1 MIDVIKKRSFAN
13 KPAVFFAA
21 VFLTIPQFLN
31 ADTLKEAMVKAYN
44 SSGLLEQNRAL
55 LRAADEDVAV
65 AASAMRGVLGWTSNI
80 TSRKTQALSDA
91 GGFGSQKTDTV
102 ANTASVGLTAS
113 ITLYDGGRNKYALEA
128 AKEAVLST
136 RQTLVGVEQ
145 QVLLSTVSTYMEVL
159 RSRKTVTLR
168 QNNLRV
174 IKEELRAARDR
185 FEVGEVTKT
194 DVALAEARLAASV
207 SALAV
212 AEGERAQAEESY
224 KQTVGSS
231 PKGLT
236 APGRLPKLPNSA
248 AASKKSAVQNHPDII
263 AIQHDIKQA
272 EYNMKRAE
280 GAYHPTVSLSS
291 SLNYVDEKAD
301 GFQSSGSRSG
311 AVSLS
316 AEGPIYTGGRLPALL
331 RQATARRDA
340 QRSVLHLTRL
350 RLEQEAGSAF
360 ALLQMARSGR
370 EASEEQI
377 RASRVAFEGVREE
390 AKVGARTTLDVLN
403 AEQELLDAQA
413 GLISAEADEQ
423 IAAYRLLAQMGKLTV
438 DDLNLPVQ
446 KYDPLEYYNLVK
458 GAPTALSK
466 RGKQLDKVLRAISK

>member
-13 KPAVFFAA
+13 KPAVFFAT

-145 QVLLSTVSTYMEVL
+145 RVLLSAVSTYLEVL

-212 AEGERAQAEESY
+212 AEGERVQAEESY

-291 SLNYVDEKAD
+291 SLNYTDQEAD
-301 GFQSSGSRSG
+301 DFLRSGS
-311 AVSLS
+311 VSLS

>member
-13 KPAVFFAA
+13 KSAVFFAA

-212 AEGERAQAEESY
+212 AEGEHAQAEESY

-236 APGRLPKLPNSA
+236 APGRLPKLPSSA
-248 AASKKSAVQNHPDII
+248 EESKKSAVQNHPDII
-263 AIQHDIKQA
+263 AVQHDIKQA

-291 SLNYVDEKAD
+291 LLNYSDQEAD
-301 GFQSSGSRSG
+301 DFQRSGS
-311 AVSLS
+311 VKLS
-316 AEGPIYTGGRLPALL
+316 AKGPIYSGGQLPALL

>member
-13 KPAVFFAA
+13 KSAVFFAA

-65 AASAMRGVLGWTSNI
+65 AASAMRRVLGWTSNI
-80 TSRKTQALSDA
+80 SRRQVDN
-91 GGFGSQKTDTV
+91 V
-102 ANTASVGLTAS
+102 AITANVSLTAS

-224 KQTVGSS
+224 KQTAGSS

-291 SLNYVDEKAD
+291 SLNYTDQEAD
-301 GFQSSGSRSG
+301 DFQRSGS
-311 AVSLS
+311 VSLS
-316 AEGPIYTGGRLPALL
+316 AECPIYTGGRLPALL

>member
-13 KPAVFFAA
+13 KFAVFFAA

-80 TSRKTQALSDA
+80 THRKTQALSDA
-91 GGFGSQKTDTV
+91 GGIGSQKTDTV

-168 QNNLRV
+168 QNNLKV

-236 APGRLPKLPNSA
+236 APGRLPKIPNSA

-291 SLNYVDEKAD
+291 SLNYTDQEAD
-301 GFQSSGSRSG
+301 DFQRSGS
-311 AVSLS
+311 VSLS

>member
-13 KPAVFFAA
+13 KSAVFFAA

-44 SSGLLEQNRAL
+44 SSGLLEQIRAL

-80 TSRKTQALSDA
+80 TRRKTQAPSDA
-91 GGFGSQKTDTV
+91 GVFGGQKTDTV

-236 APGRLPKLPNSA
+236 APGRLPKLPSSA

-291 SLNYVDEKAD
+291 SLNYTDREAD
-301 GFQSSGSRSG
+301 DFQRRGS
-311 AVSLS
+311 VSLS

>member
-1 MIDVIKKRSFAN
+1 NYTD
-13 KPAVFFAA
+13 
-21 VFLTIPQFLN
+21 QE
-31 ADTLKEAMVKAYN
+31 AD
-44 SSGLLEQNRAL
+44 
-55 LRAADEDVAV
+55 D
-65 AASAMRGVLGWTSNI
+65 
-80 TSRKTQALSDA
+80 
-91 GGFGSQKTDTV
+91 
-102 ANTASVGLTAS
+102 
-113 ITLYDGGRNKYALEA
+113 
-128 AKEAVLST
+128 
-136 RQTLVGVEQ
+136 
-145 QVLLSTVSTYMEVL
+145 
-159 RSRKTVTLR
+159 
-168 QNNLRV
+168 
-174 IKEELRAARDR
+174 
-185 FEVGEVTKT
+185 
-194 DVALAEARLAASV
+194 
-207 SALAV
+207 
-212 AEGERAQAEESY
+212 
-224 KQTVGSS
+224 
-231 PKGLT
+231 
-236 APGRLPKLPNSA
+236 
-248 AASKKSAVQNHPDII
+248 
-263 AIQHDIKQA
+263 
-272 EYNMKRAE
+272 
-280 GAYHPTVSLSS
+280 
-291 SLNYVDEKAD
+291 
-301 GFQSSGSRSG
+301 FQRSGS
-311 AVSLS
+311 VSLS

>member
-1 MIDVIKKRSFAN
+1 MIDVIKKRSFAS
-13 KPAVFFAA
+13 KSAVFAAA

-31 ADTLKEAMVKAYN
+31 ADTLREAMVKAYN

-65 AASAMRGVLGWTSNI
+65 AASAMSGVLGWTSNI
-80 TSRKTQALSDA
+80 TRRKTQALSDA
-91 GGFGSQKTDTV
+91 GGFGGQKTDTV

-113 ITLYDGGRNKYALEA
+113 LTLYDGGRNKYALEA

-263 AIQHDIKQA
+263 AVQHDIKQA

-291 SLNYVDEKAD
+291 SLNYTDQEAD
-301 GFQSSGSRSG
+301 DFQLSGS
-311 AVSLS
+311 VSLS

>member
-13 KPAVFFAA
+13 KSAVFFAA

-291 SLNYVDEKAD
+291 SLNYTDQEAD
-301 GFQSSGSRSG
+301 DFQRSGS
-311 AVSLS
+311 VSLS

-331 RQATARRDA
+331 RQATAR
-340 QRSVLHLTRL
+340 SFLHLTRL

-360 ALLQMARSGR
+360 ADLQMARSGR

>member
-1 MIDVIKKRSFAN
+1 MIDVIKKRSFAS
-13 KPAVFFAA
+13 KSAVFAAA

-31 ADTLKEAMVKAYN
+31 ADTLREAMVKAYN

-65 AASAMRGVLGWTSNI
+65 AASKMRGVLSWTSGV
-80 TSRKTQALSDA
+80 SRSKFQTLS
-91 GGFGSQKTDTV
+91 QDTV
-102 ANTASVGLTAS
+102 ANNAEIGLTAK
-113 ITLYDGGRNKYALEA
+113 ITLYDGGENKYALEA

-263 AIQHDIKQA
+263 AVQHDIKQA

-291 SLNYVDEKAD
+291 SLNYTDQEAD
-301 GFQSSGSRSG
+301 DFRRFGS
-311 AVSLS
+311 VSLS

>member
-1 MIDVIKKRSFAN
+1 MIDVIKKRSFVN
-13 KPAVFFAA
+13 KSAVFVAA

-31 ADTLKEAMVKAYN
+31 ADTLREAMVKAYN

-65 AASAMRGVLGWTSNI
+65 AASEMRGVLSWTSGV
-80 TSRKTQALSDA
+80 SRSKFQTLS
-91 GGFGSQKTDTV
+91 QDTV
-102 ANTASVGLTAS
+102 ANNAEIGLTAK
-113 ITLYDGGRNKYALEA
+113 ITLYDGGENKYALEA

-263 AIQHDIKQA
+263 AVQHDIKQA

-291 SLNYVDEKAD
+291 SLKYTDQEAD
-301 GFQSSGSRSG
+301 DFERSG
-311 AVSLS
+311 RVSLS

>member
-1 MIDVIKKRSFAN
+1 
-13 KPAVFFAA
+13 
-21 VFLTIPQFLN
+21 
-31 ADTLKEAMVKAYN
+31 
-44 SSGLLEQNRAL
+44 
-55 LRAADEDVAV
+55 
-65 AASAMRGVLGWTSNI
+65 
-80 TSRKTQALSDA
+80 
-91 GGFGSQKTDTV
+91 
-102 ANTASVGLTAS
+102 
-113 ITLYDGGRNKYALEA
+113 
-128 AKEAVLST
+128 
-136 RQTLVGVEQ
+136 
-145 QVLLSTVSTYMEVL
+145 
-159 RSRKTVTLR
+159 
-168 QNNLRV
+168 
-174 IKEELRAARDR
+174 
-185 FEVGEVTKT
+185 
-194 DVALAEARLAASV
+194 
-207 SALAV
+207 
-212 AEGERAQAEESY
+212 
-224 KQTVGSS
+224 
-231 PKGLT
+231 
-236 APGRLPKLPNSA
+236 LPKLPNSA

-291 SLNYVDEKAD
+291 SLNYTDQEAD
-301 GFQSSGSRSG
+301 DFQRSGS
-311 AVSLS
+311 VSLS

>member
-91 GGFGSQKTDTV
+91 GGFGGQKTDTV

-272 EYNMKRAE
+272 EYNVKRAE

-291 SLNYVDEKAD
+291 SLNYTDQEAD
-301 GFQSSGSRSG
+301 DFRRFGS
-311 AVSLS
+311 VSLS

>member
-13 KPAVFFAA
+13 RSAVFVAA

-31 ADTLKEAMVKAYN
+31 ADTLREAMVKAYN

-65 AASAMRGVLGWTSNI
+65 ATSAMRGVLDWTSNI
-80 TSRKTQALSDA
+80 TRRKTQALRYGS
-91 GGFGSQKTDTV
+91 SQKIDTV
-102 ANTASVGLTAS
+102 ANTATVGLTAS

-159 RSRKTVTLR
+159 RTRKTVTLR

-212 AEGERAQAEESY
+212 AEGERAQAEERY

-236 APGRLPKLPNSA
+236 APGSLPKLPSSA

-263 AIQHDIKQA
+263 AVQHDIKQA

-291 SLNYVDEKAD
+291 SLNYTDEEAD
-301 GFQSSGSRSG
+301 DFERFGS
-311 AVSLS
+311 VKLS
-316 AEGPIYTGGRLPALL
+316 AQGPIYTGGQLPALL
-331 RQATARRDA
+331 RQATAGRDVK
-340 QRSVLHLTRL
+340 RSLLHLTRL

-360 ALLQMARSGR
+360 ALLQMAKSGR

-423 IAAYRLLAQMGKLTV
+423 VAAYTLLARMGKLTV
-438 DDLNLPVQ
+438 EDLNLPVQ

>member
-13 KPAVFFAA
+13 KSAVFAAA

-31 ADTLKEAMVKAYN
+31 ADTLREAMVKAYN

-65 AASAMRGVLGWTSNI
+65 AASAMSGVLGWTSNI
-80 TSRKTQALSDA
+80 TRRKTQALSDA
-91 GGFGSQKTDTV
+91 GGFGGQKTDTV

-113 ITLYDGGRNKYALEA
+113 LTLYDGGRNKYALEA

-236 APGRLPKLPNSA
+236 APGRLPKLPSSA

-291 SLNYVDEKAD
+291 SLNYTD
-301 GFQSSGSRSG
+301 
-311 AVSLS
+311 
-316 AEGPIYTGGRLPALL
+316 TGGRLPALL

-466 RGKQLDKVLRAISK
+466 RGKQLDKV

>member
-1 MIDVIKKRSFAN
+1 MIDVIKKRSFAS
-13 KPAVFFAA
+13 KSAVFAAA

-31 ADTLKEAMVKAYN
+31 ADTLREAMVKAYN

-65 AASAMRGVLGWTSNI
+65 AASKMRGVLSWTSGV
-80 TSRKTQALSDA
+80 SRSKFQTLS
-91 GGFGSQKTDTV
+91 QDTV
-102 ANTASVGLTAS
+102 ANNAEIGLTAK
-113 ITLYDGGRNKYALEA
+113 ITLYDGGENKYALEA

-236 APGRLPKLPNSA
+236 APGRLPKLPSSA

-291 SLNYVDEKAD
+291 SLNYTDQQAD
-301 GFQSSGSRSG
+301 DFQRSGS
-311 AVSLS
+311 VSLS
-316 AEGPIYTGGRLPALL
+316 SEGPIYTGGRLPALL

>member
-1 MIDVIKKRSFAN
+1 MIDVLKKRSFAN
-13 KPAVFFAA
+13 KSAVFVAA
-21 VFLTIPQFLN
+21 VFLTTPQFLN
-31 ADTLKEAMVKAYN
+31 ADTLREAMVKAYN

-91 GGFGSQKTDTV
+91 GGFGGQKTDTV

-291 SLNYVDEKAD
+291 SLNYTDQEAD
-301 GFQSSGSRSG
+301 DFQRSGS
-311 AVSLS
+311 VSLS
-316 AEGPIYTGGRLPALL
+316 AEGSIYTGGRLPALL

-458 GAPTALSK
+458 GAPTSLSK

>member
-13 KPAVFFAA
+13 KSAVFFAA

-91 GGFGSQKTDTV
+91 GGFGGQKTDTV

-236 APGRLPKLPNSA
+236 APGRLPKLPSSA

-291 SLNYVDEKAD
+291 ALNYTDQEAD
-301 GFQSSGSRSG
+301 DFRRSGS
-311 AVSLS
+311 VSLS

>member
-1 MIDVIKKRSFAN
+1 
-13 KPAVFFAA
+13 
-21 VFLTIPQFLN
+21 
-31 ADTLKEAMVKAYN
+31 
-44 SSGLLEQNRAL
+44 
-55 LRAADEDVAV
+55 
-65 AASAMRGVLGWTSNI
+65 
-80 TSRKTQALSDA
+80 
-91 GGFGSQKTDTV
+91 
-102 ANTASVGLTAS
+102 
-113 ITLYDGGRNKYALEA
+113 
-128 AKEAVLST
+128 
-136 RQTLVGVEQ
+136 
-145 QVLLSTVSTYMEVL
+145 MEVL

-236 APGRLPKLPNSA
+236 APGRLPKLPSSA

-291 SLNYVDEKAD
+291 SLNYIDQEAD
-301 GFQSSGSRSG
+301 DFQRSGS
-311 AVSLS
+311 VSLS

-340 QRSVLHLTRL
+340 QRSLLHLTRL

>member
-13 KPAVFFAA
+13 KSAVFAAA

-31 ADTLKEAMVKAYN
+31 ADTLREAMVKAYN

-65 AASAMRGVLGWTSNI
+65 AASAMSGVLGWTSNI
-80 TSRKTQALSDA
+80 TRRKTQALSDA
-91 GGFGSQKTDTV
+91 GGFSGQKTDTV

-113 ITLYDGGRNKYALEA
+113 LTLYDGGRNKYALEA

-194 DVALAEARLAASV
+194 DVA
-207 SALAV
+207 
-212 AEGERAQAEESY
+212 GERAQAEENY

-263 AIQHDIKQA
+263 AVQHDIKQA

-291 SLNYVDEKAD
+291 SLNYTDQEAD
-301 GFQSSGSRSG
+301 DFQRSGS
-311 AVSLS
+311 VSLS

>member
-1 MIDVIKKRSFAN
+1 MIDVFKKRSFAN
-13 KPAVFFAA
+13 KSAVFFAA

-236 APGRLPKLPNSA
+236 APGRLPKLPSSA

-291 SLNYVDEKAD
+291 SLNYTDQEAD
-301 GFQSSGSRSG
+301 DFRRFGS
-311 AVSLS
+311 VSLS